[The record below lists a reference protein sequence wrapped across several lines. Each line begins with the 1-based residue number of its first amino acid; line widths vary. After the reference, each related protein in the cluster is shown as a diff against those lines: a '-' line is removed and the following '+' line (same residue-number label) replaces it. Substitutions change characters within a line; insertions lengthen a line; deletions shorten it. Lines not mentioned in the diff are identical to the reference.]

1 MNKYPNITKYFN
13 RTPRGWAMFGLIF
26 YGVTSALAVV
36 GSLVSGFGIGPAAVA
51 LVWALII
58 CGLMFKLWSD
68 QTTLKKARIGKHLKK
83 YYGLEGDAL
92 EHAFEQMNEELT
104 HPKYA
109 DATNKKKSNAF
120 YVTENWLLGT
130 DGIMLM
136 RANACRIDDIKSV
149 EPHLQTVYRKGI
161 TYYYYILKVT
171 NKSDYQHFFWLRSE
185 ENVQLAYDFIVNN
198 MQIG

>member
-26 YGVTSALAVV
+26 YAGCTALGVILSLAQFQLFAVI
-36 GSLVSGFGIGPAAVA
+36 GSLVWS
-51 LVWALII
+51 LVI
-58 CGLMFKLWSD
+58 CGLMFKIWYD
-68 QTTLKKARIGKHLKK
+68 QTTLKGARIGKHLKK

-92 EHAFEQMNEELT
+92 EHAFEQMNEELA

-136 RANACRIDDIKSV
+136 RANACKVSDIKSV
-149 EPHLQTVYRKGI
+149 EPAVQTVRQKGI
-161 TYYYYILKVT
+161 THYYYILKVI
-171 NKSDYQHFFWLRSE
+171 NKSGFEHYFWLRSE
-185 ENVQLAYDFIVNN
+185 ENVKLAYDYIVNN
-198 MQIG
+198 LQIG